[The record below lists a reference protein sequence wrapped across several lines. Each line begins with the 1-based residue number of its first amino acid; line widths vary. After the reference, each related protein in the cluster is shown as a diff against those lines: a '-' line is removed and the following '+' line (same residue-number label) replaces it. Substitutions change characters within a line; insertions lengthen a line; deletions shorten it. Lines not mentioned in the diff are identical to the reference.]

1 MQALTTVL
9 VLACLL
15 QAAAETSPVSKVLDL
30 LAGLESKIIGEGAA
44 AQKEYDEYAEWC
56 EDRSRNV
63 DFEIRTGV
71 GNVEDLKAHI
81 DEQKA
86 TQSELNTKIEELGGD
101 IASDAADLKAA
112 TGVRATEAA
121 DFAAEEKESS
131 EVISTLERA
140 IRILTREAQSGAS
153 MLQSKNFGTIT
164 EALKAMVQASMF
176 SQSDASTL
184 TALVQSSQESD
195 DDSEDAGA
203 PAAAVYE
210 GQSGG
215 IIDTLEGLL
224 EKAQTQL
231 AAARQKETSAS
242 HNFQMLEQSLQDQLK
257 VATRGSAAAKKNL
270 ASSSEKQAIAEG
282 DLEVTSKDL
291 AEDQKTLS
299 GLHENCLTRAQD
311 FEAATNS
318 RAEELKALAAAKK
331 VLEETSGGAAS
342 QAYGLDQVSSFLQMS
357 SGADLANFEAV
368 RLIRD
373 LAKKEKSADLAQLAS
388 QMAAAMR
395 LNSGSQNPFAKVKGL
410 INEMI
415 NKLENS
421 ASSDATH
428 KGYCD
433 KELAETSASK
443 QDKETEQTKLSTKID
458 QMSSRS
464 ANLKQQVATLQKEL
478 AAAAKSQA
486 DWDKF
491 RHEEN
496 SAFKANS
503 AEMQDG
509 LQGVKMALKVLRD
522 YYATADKAHG
532 AADGSATGI
541 VGLLEVV
548 ESDFS
553 KALAEMN
560 AVEDNAQVTYDAAT
574 RENEIATTMK
584 TKDVEYKVKEHT
596 GLDKA
601 VTEASSDRA
610 SVQAELDALAE
621 YLEKLQEM
629 CIAKAEPYEEK
640 ARRREAEISGLK
652 EALQV
657 LDGAAV
663 LIQQSQRSL
672 RGVSRHM

>member
-1 MQALTTVL
+1 MQTSSKVL
-9 VLACLL
+9 LMAGLS

-30 LAGLESKIIGEGAA
+30 LSGLQTKIIGEGEA

-71 GNVEDLKAHI
+71 ANVDDLKAHI

-86 TQSELNTKIEELGGD
+86 MQSELKTKIEDLAGG
-101 IASDAADLKAA
+101 IATDSADLKSA
-112 TGVRATEAA
+112 TAIRANEAS

-140 IRILTREAQSGAS
+140 IRILTRQAQGGAS
-153 MLQSKNFGTIT
+153 MLQSKNFGTIA

-176 SQSDASTL
+176 SQSDASQL

-195 DDSEDAGA
+195 DDSADAGA

-224 EKAQTQL
+224 DKAQEQL

-242 HNFQMLEQSLQDQLK
+242 YNFQLLEQSLQDQLK
-257 VATRGSAAAKKNL
+257 VAKRDSAATKKSA

-311 FEAATNS
+311 FESATKS
-318 RAEELKALAAAKK
+318 RAEELKALAAAKN

-342 QAYGLDQVSSFLQMS
+342 QAYGLDQVSFLQMS

-373 LAKKEKSADLAQLAS
+373 LAKKENSADLAQLAS

-395 LNSGSQNPFAKVKGL
+395 LSSGSQDPFSKVKGL
-410 INEMI
+410 INDMI
-415 NKLENS
+415 DKLENA

-433 KELAETSASK
+433 KELAETSANK
-443 QDKETEQTKLSTKID
+443 QDKETERTKLSTKIE
-458 QMSSRS
+458 QMSYRS
-464 ANLKQQVATLQKEL
+464 ANLKEQAATLQKEL

-486 DWDKF
+486 EWDKF
-491 RHEEN
+491 RREEN
-496 SAFKANS
+496 VAFKSNS
-503 AEMQDG
+503 AEMQEG
-509 LQGVKMALKVLRD
+509 LQGVKMALKVLRE

-532 AADGSATGI
+532 AAGGSATGI

-560 AVEDNAQVTYDAAT
+560 AVEDNAQITYKAAS

-584 TKDVEYKVKEHT
+584 TKDVEYKVKEYT

-601 VTEASSDRA
+601 VSEASSDRA
-610 SVQAELDALAE
+610 SVQAELDALNE
-621 YLEKLQEM
+621 YLDKLKEM

-663 LIQQSQRSL
+663 LMQQSQRSL
-672 RGVSRHM
+672 RGVSRHNM